1 MERHLRLFKY
11 DENRKNQI
19 TDLLHKIEKV
29 LHYIRILNSEGRGTV
44 NFYNNAEASKRYWR
58 TASIVPSTPRVFR
71 VTCSNTPT
79 TSRTM
84 ASTSWEGT
92 PRRDTVYGAGGSSC
106 IISMFASASQT
117 AVSWRCAAPHT
128 SSSRGA
134 GGNESSVAS
143 AESAVIDLKRS
154 LSAYRYLT

>member
-1 MERHLRLFKY
+1 MPLK
-11 DENRKNQI
+11 D
-19 TDLLHKIEKV
+19 
-29 LHYIRILNSEGRGTV
+29 
-44 NFYNNAEASKRYWR
+44 SKRCWR
-58 TASIVPSTPRVFR
+58 TASIAPSTPRVFR
-71 VTCSNTPT
+71 VTRSNTST

-84 ASTSWEGT
+84 ASISWEGT

-134 GGNESSVAS
+134 GGNDSSVAS

-154 LSAYRYLT
+154 LSAYRYLAQNHSHARTQKAKCERTSLIAASVDQNSTAP